1 MLLVSNHLTV
11 VVGLDV
17 HFVTMPPYFPYH
29 PYIGIVMDPGD
40 YLPYIGSTVNINGIP
55 RGVSDTSGI
64 IIPLVHIPMPNP
76 PWLMAPIIG
85 HESTNFYASEN
96 VYADGSRL
104 SPKGFITMTCND
116 IGVPL
121 SLQAGKKK
129 FWKVVPTLFAPTA
142 ITLPISTGAPVNVG
156 GPYVPDWGGMIKN
169 MIMGLGFSGILKYG
183 KTLFNR
189 FLKNAKGPKW
199 LSRALCYAGFEPVNF
214 INGAVVYDGIDFSLP
229 GAIPFQWKRSWYS
242 DSSYEGLLGYGCHWQ
257 YEREIQYYPE
267 ENCWGLRMADGRVV
281 SFPLLEVSESYY
293 LRQEKV
299 NITFLGDSFEVFD
312 YNDHLTYEF
321 TAWHHQ
327 YYKLTRIEQTKV
339 CGIDFHYQNKQLQYI
354 VDSAGRKIIP
364 TLDGKGR
371 ITSVKVFSKGADYH
385 KISYEY
391 DSDGNMIRIT
401 DALDQSTL
409 IDYQEHRMIRKQDRN
424 GQCFYWEYDT
434 LGRCVHTWGDG
445 GWQKGHLSYFPE
457 KGYNKITDSLG
468 NTTIY
473 YYDENQLVHR
483 IENPLGASKHFEYTP
498 YMELYREVNEDGDIL
513 GYTYDDKGFLTSKVY
528 PNGTEQLY
536 VYDSLSRLKVSVA
549 PDSSQTIYAYYDDT
563 HQVRAVIPPDG
574 RTLLYTYTPEGLPL
588 TITQEEKE
596 LQLVYDT
603 QCNLAILQSNELQT
617 EWRYDPLGQLLAK
630 VDVAGR
636 TEYYKYDDLGRVI
649 THTRTD
655 STREEFTY
663 NAYEEV
669 TEVSLNSRTQATFEY
684 TPLGS
689 LKKRK
694 QGSTQELFSYDAMEQ
709 LVSVTN
715 AHQETFTFTRD
726 KTGAIIS
733 QKSFD
738 GITKHFLRS
747 QAGKVLQIE
756 GAGEHTSFEY
766 NRNGQI
772 SYIDY
777 GDGTWESYNYD
788 KMGRL
793 TQARNPNSVI
803 TLVRDQYGRI
813 IEEQQAQPFGRA
825 HSHNISSVYNAEGQR
840 IQIKAQGIAIEQQY
854 NAFGQLSAI
863 EAVHDK
869 GYWNAQIERNLY
881 GEATGFLFGNKVSQE
896 ITYDSLGRTKA
907 HLVKD
912 GYGRECYKRDYIWNR
927 VSNLE
932 QMINHTDLQGIL
944 YEYDE
949 LHQLVSAHGSIKTER
964 KCPDAIGNL
973 YTTETQT
980 DRHYGKGGQL
990 QYDGKWYYY
999 YDAKG
1004 NLIQRSQNKWHDN
1017 KKSKEWHL
1025 GCWQYEWNANGS
1037 LKSVALPSGKAVYFE
1052 YDALGRRTAKIVLT
1066 DNKRTIHRYL
1076 WDGNVLL
1083 QEWHYDLKDRPKQ
1096 VIDELGEISYD
1107 RGEPVENLITWLYE
1121 EGSFSPIGKIEN
1133 GETYYIVNDYL
1144 GTPTQAFNT
1153 EGELIWRRE
1162 LDIYGKVRYLEG
1174 EEEFIPFRYQGQYYD
1189 KETQLCYNRFRYYS
1203 PETGLYI
1210 SQDPIELAGNNP
1222 NFYAY
1227 VFDSNAQVDVFGL
1240 DILEEAWKEVL
1251 KNTNNSSNLTVLGH
1265 FPRKNLGET
1274 FESYIEKAIRL
1285 KANYF
1290 NIGSM
1295 WDEVQK
1301 VTDPWFLN
1309 EKFLKLVTDRGDDI
1323 LLNVS
1328 KNNIRPNSYLEKE
1341 IDFLLKNGY
1350 QWKNQWSLKKICK

>member
-1 MLLVSNHLTV
+1 
-11 VVGLDV
+11 
-17 HFVTMPPYFPYH
+17 
-29 PYIGIVMDPGD
+29 
-40 YLPYIGSTVNINGIP
+40 
-55 RGVSDTSGI
+55 
-64 IIPLVHIPMPNP
+64 
-76 PWLMAPIIG
+76 
-85 HESTNFYASEN
+85 
-96 VYADGSRL
+96 
-104 SPKGFITMTCND
+104 
-116 IGVPL
+116 
-121 SLQAGKKK
+121 
-129 FWKVVPTLFAPTA
+129 
-142 ITLPISTGAPVNVG
+142 
-156 GPYVPDWGGMIKN
+156 
-169 MIMGLGFSGILKYG
+169 
-183 KTLFNR
+183 
-189 FLKNAKGPKW
+189 
-199 LSRALCYAGFEPVNF
+199 
-214 INGAVVYDGIDFSLP
+214 
-229 GAIPFQWKRSWYS
+229 
-242 DSSYEGLLGYGCHWQ
+242 
-257 YEREIQYYPE
+257 
-267 ENCWGLRMADGRVV
+267 
-281 SFPLLEVSESYY
+281 
-293 LRQEKV
+293 
-299 NITFLGDSFEVFD
+299 
-312 YNDHLTYEF
+312 
-321 TAWHHQ
+321 
-327 YYKLTRIEQTKV
+327 
-339 CGIDFHYQNKQLQYI
+339 
-354 VDSAGRKIIP
+354 
-364 TLDGKGR
+364 
-371 ITSVKVFSKGADYH
+371 
-385 KISYEY
+385 
-391 DSDGNMIRIT
+391 
-401 DALDQSTL
+401 
-409 IDYQEHRMIRKQDRN
+409 
-424 GQCFYWEYDT
+424 
-434 LGRCVHTWGDG
+434 
-445 GWQKGHLSYFPE
+445 
-457 KGYNKITDSLG
+457 
-468 NTTIY
+468 
-473 YYDENQLVHR
+473 
-483 IENPLGASKHFEYTP
+483 
-498 YMELYREVNEDGDIL
+498 
-513 GYTYDDKGFLTSKVY
+513 
-528 PNGTEQLY
+528 
-536 VYDSLSRLKVSVA
+536 
-549 PDSSQTIYAYYDDT
+549 
-563 HQVRAVIPPDG
+563 
-574 RTLLYTYTPEGLPL
+574 
-588 TITQEEKE
+588 
-596 LQLVYDT
+596 
-603 QCNLAILQSNELQT
+603 
-617 EWRYDPLGQLLAK
+617 
-630 VDVAGR
+630 
-636 TEYYKYDDLGRVI
+636 
-649 THTRTD
+649 
-655 STREEFTY
+655 
-663 NAYEEV
+663 
-669 TEVSLNSRTQATFEY
+669 
-684 TPLGS
+684 
-689 LKKRK
+689 
-694 QGSTQELFSYDAMEQ
+694 
-709 LVSVTN
+709 
-715 AHQETFTFTRD
+715 
-726 KTGAIIS
+726 
-733 QKSFD
+733 
-738 GITKHFLRS
+738 
-747 QAGKVLQIE
+747 
-756 GAGEHTSFEY
+756 
-766 NRNGQI
+766 
-772 SYIDY
+772 
-777 GDGTWESYNYD
+777 
-788 KMGRL
+788 MGRL

-973 YTTETQT
+973 YTTEAQT

-990 QYDGKWYYY
+990 QYDGKWHYY

-1004 NLIQRSQNKWHDN
+1004 NLIQKSPNQWHDP
-1017 KKSKEWHL
+1017 KKAKEWHL

-1107 RGEPVENLITWLYE
+1107 REEPVENLITWLYE
-1121 EGSFSPIGKIEN
+1121 EGTFTPIGKIEN

-1153 EGELIWRRE
+1153 EGALIWKRE
-1162 LDIYGKVRYLEG
+1162 LDIYGKVRFLKG
-1174 EEEFIPFRYQGQYYD
+1174 EEDFIPFRYQGQYYD

-1210 SQDPIELAGNNP
+1210 SQDPIGLAGNNP

-1227 VFDSNAQVDVFGL
+1227 VFDSNIQVDVFGL